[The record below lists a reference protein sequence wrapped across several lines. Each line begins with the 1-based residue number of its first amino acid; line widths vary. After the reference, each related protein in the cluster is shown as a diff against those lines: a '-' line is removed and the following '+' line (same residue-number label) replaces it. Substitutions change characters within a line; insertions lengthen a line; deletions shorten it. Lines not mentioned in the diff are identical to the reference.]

1 MKTRAMTIAE
11 VLVTL
16 TIFALVLLF
25 LLPLIPMGLH
35 SQQQATNRSLATT
48 MALGELERLASLSK
62 FPPVGRTSRQMQD
75 FDIVA
80 DVLPVTGFPRELE
93 INVRVSWKE
102 RGMSFSVVLVEQGC
116 GARY

>member
-35 SQQQATNRSLATT
+35 SQQQASNRSLATT

-62 FPPVGRTSRQMQD
+62 FPPVGCTSRQMQD

-80 DVLPVTGFPRELE
+80 DVRYVSSILRPILE
-93 INVRVSWKE
+93 
-102 RGMSFSVVLVEQGC
+102 F
-116 GARY
+116 Y